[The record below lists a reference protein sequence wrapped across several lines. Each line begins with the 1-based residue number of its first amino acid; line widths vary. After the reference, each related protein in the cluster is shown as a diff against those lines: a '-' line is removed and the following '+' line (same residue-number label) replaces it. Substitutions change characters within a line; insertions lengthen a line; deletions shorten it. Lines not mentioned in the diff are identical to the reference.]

1 MLPGLILIAFVIV
14 GVALVLILTDLVK
27 VTPEHRAT
35 ASKVAT
41 VLFLAI
47 VTWVFVVF
55 AMSMS

>member
-1 MLPGLILIAFVIV
+1 MAALLLIAFIVV

-27 VTPEHRAT
+27 VTPAHRAT

-47 VTWVFVVF
+47 VTWVFVVI
-55 AMSMS
+55 ATNMS